1 MKRGDQRIFYID
13 LLRALATFAVVLL
26 HTAAQNWPAKD
37 ITFGQWNVFNIYDS
51 LAQWAVPMFIM
62 LSGILFLDKDREF
75 SIKRLYTHSVFRI
88 AVAFVIWSFLYALYQ
103 VYSEGGGV
111 ARVIALTLE
120 GHYHMWFLFMIT
132 GLYVITPLLRKLTLK
147 EMKYFLILSYILC
160 FIMPTII
167 EFKNAAKI
175 FMEEGMLA
183 MAADRLFLPYE
194 KFMEYLKIDY
204 LFYFMAGYYLCH
216 REISKKKY
224 DVLLI
229 LSVISLV
236 FTISF
241 SAFVTF
247 FKGSAYGIY
256 DPFTVN
262 MSLVTIGIFIFVKE
276 RFSGGYTAGKGL
288 GRAVSFIS
296 EMSFGIYLAHPMLLE
311 LLSNELSVNT
321 LSFSP
326 VLSVPV
332 ITVLVFTVSALVTM
346 AIKRIPYV
354 GRYMV

>member
-13 LLRALATFAVVLL
+13 LLRALAAFAVVLL

-37 ITFGQWNVFNIYDS
+37 VTFGQWSVFNFYDS

-88 AVAFVIWSFLYALYQ
+88 VVAFLIWSFLYGLYQ
-103 VYSEGGGV
+103 VHTEGGGI
-111 ARVIALTLE
+111 ARVIALTFE
-120 GHYHMWFLFMIT
+120 GHYHMWFLYMIT

-160 FIMPTII
+160 FVMPTLI

-175 FMEEGMLA
+175 FMEEGMLT

-204 LFYFMAGYYLCH
+204 LFYYIAGYYLSH
-216 REISKKKY
+216 TPISKKSYKT
-224 DVLLI
+224 LLL
-229 LSVISLV
+229 LSVISV
-236 FTISF
+236 IFTVSF
-241 SAFVTF
+241 SAFVTL

-276 RFSGGYTAGKGL
+276 RFSGEKTVGKGF
-288 GRAVSFIS
+288 GKAVSFIS
-296 EMSFGIYLAHPMLLE
+296 QMSFGIYLAHPMLLE
-311 LLSNELSVNT
+311 LLNNELSVNT

-332 ITVLVFTVSALVTM
+332 ITVSVFTMSALITA